1 MSVRVLGSAT
11 LLTLVLAVAG
21 AVVLVGAQVTGSAM
35 PRVAPAVDTADGRN
49 TAPAP
54 ETYSDHSIYVPTM
67 GQDTS
72 QSSDP
77 MHADPDTAAPGGGAP
92 ATEMRT
98 ADDEAAP
105 AQAPALQPGP
115 AVAPSRF
122 LDADPSSPAAQLG
135 GPGPHFKMKPGAER

>member
-1 MSVRVLGSAT
+1 MSVRMLSSAT

-21 AVVLVGAQVTGSAM
+21 AVVLVGAQVAGNSM
-35 PRVAPAVDTADGRN
+35 PRVAPAVDTADERS

-54 ETYSDHSIYVPTM
+54 ETYTDGSTYVPTT
-67 GQDTS
+67 GQDSS

-77 MHADPDTAAPGGGAP
+77 MHADADSYAPGAGSP
-92 ATEMRT
+92 ATETRS
-98 ADDEAAP
+98 ADDQAAP
-105 AQAPALQPGP
+105 AQAPASQPGP

-135 GPGPHFKMKPGAER
+135 GFGPHFKMKPGAER